1 MNGKKARSAAA
12 FLTGLILCVPA
23 FAQGPDAAW
32 RTISTPHFRIHFPAE
47 DEAWAGRV
55 AGDIESVRAD
65 VVLEGYATVVEGR
78 ITGSGRPAGSLR
90 AAILRKWAVSGRLP
104 SYAQLNADRRFLGM
118 SMAYLVGSAYLEWLE
133 QRGGPESLRHL
144 WARMT

>member
-1 MNGKKARSAAA
+1 MLNEKFAETFNIQHSILHTQHCSCLSPCKSSRAKHHPPDPPSRVETSFSGYCLSASGVMLWRGSATAMNGKKARSAAA

-55 AGDIESVRAD
+55 AGDIESVRAA
-65 VVLEGYATVVEGR
+65 VVRE
-78 ITGSGRPAGSLR
+78 
-90 AAILRKWAVSGRLP
+90 
-104 SYAQLNADRRFLGM
+104 
-118 SMAYLVGSAYLEWLE
+118 VGFAHD
-133 QRGGPESLRHL
+133 G
-144 WARMT
+144 